1 MPGRASS
8 CGTRVAF
15 GGATFSVMPDP
26 GRLLGSIP
34 VTVGGGAGTRWRP
47 ARLIDYLIVGEGE
60 KGLEALAKS
69 ALCPDGGVPGLVY
82 RKDGK
87 IMKNPARRVSRLD
100 ALPLPDFSDT
110 PPGRYHSPAP
120 VLPYLSSRGCPWRRC
135 AFCTHQ
141 KTYLHY
147 REEHAEPLRYDF
159 HASGNVWGKPFL
171 PGRRDGVS
179 AKARRDCR
187 AN

>member
-1 MPGRASS
+1 MARASS
-8 CGTRVAF
+8 ARRESPF

-26 GRLLGSIP
+26 GRLLTSIP
-34 VTVGGGAGTRWRP
+34 VTVGAGRGQVD
-47 ARLIDYLIVGEGE
+47 AGRLIDYLIVGEGE

-69 ALCPDGGVPGLVY
+69 VLCPNGGVPGLVY
-82 RKDGK
+82 RKDGTNNEK
-87 IMKNPARRVSRLD
+87 SGSKAYPDLD

-110 PPGRYHSPAP
+110 PPGRYHSPVP

-147 REEHAEPLRYDF
+147 REEHAATTAAEDF
-159 HASGNVWGKPFL
+159 HAPGKVWGKSFL
-171 PGRRDGVS
+171 PG
-179 AKARRDCR
+179 
-187 AN
+187 